1 MGVSKLQMNQEGLMN
16 NLQLYHKIF
25 RQLCQWWPEERVTR
39 VRNSA
44 LLVIGLYL
52 GKAVHIA
59 HIVRVWP
66 LPGKERSLVNRL
78 RRFLNNHRVEVAHW
92 YRPVI
97 EPILHRLDG
106 QPIRLVIDVTKVGLG
121 HRMAMVGLAYRSRTL
136 PIAWTVVKGRKGH
149 IGYQT
154 TIRLLREVRAWLPP
168 HNPIEL
174 VADAGYESVKL
185 LRWLS
190 RQHWH
195 FVIRLAGRTQVSKD
209 GENWT
214 KLNQYSLRK
223 GQKREVGW
231 VRVTAKHNFGWLHLV
246 MHWDDGQDEPWYLIS
261 NHAFSARMLI
271 RQYARRMW
279 IEEMFGDMKGHGF
292 DLEAT
297 HLRDAQRIS
306 RLILGVCIAYIWLMS
321 VGSWVGKNGLRHW
334 IDVKSR
340 RDKSYFRLGWD
351 WLARCLRLNQP
362 FPIRFVPYYL

>member
-1 MGVSKLQMNQEGLMN
+1 MN

-25 RQLCQWWPEERVTR
+25 DQLRQRWPEERVTR

-52 GKAVHIA
+52 GKAVHLA
-59 HIVRVWP
+59 HIVRLWP

-78 RRFLNNHRVEVAHW
+78 RRFLNNHRVDVATW
-92 YRPVI
+92 YQPII
-97 EPILHRLDG
+97 EPLVRRLDG

-121 HRMAMVGLAYRSRTL
+121 HRMAMVGLVYRRRTL

-154 TIRLLREVRAWLPP
+154 TIRLLREVRRYLPAHSP
-168 HNPIEL
+168 VEL

-195 FVIRLAGRTQVSKD
+195 FVIRLGGRTQFSKD
-209 GENWT
+209 GEDWT
-214 KLNQYSLRK
+214 KLNQYPLQE
-223 GQKREVGW
+223 GQTITVGW
-231 VRVTAKHNFGWLHLV
+231 VRLTETENFGWLYLV
-246 MHWDDGQDEPWYLIS
+246 MHWDAGEDEPWFLIS
-261 NHAFSARMLI
+261 NHSLSARTLI

-306 RLILGVCIAYIWLMS
+306 RLVLGVCIAYLWLIS
-321 VGSWVGKNGLRHW
+321 VGSWVVKNGLRHW
-334 IDVKSR
+334 IDAKSR

-362 FPIRFVPYYL
+362 FPLRFVPYYL